1 MLAIKPN
8 AVLSKM
14 VDVVTLT
21 ELHNTHGI
29 SIDIINSVI
38 LMAHEHEPYIPFIY
52 VVYNESQITQII
64 NAEISNPDTDLS
76 GFKMVDSLVNLADAD
91 LYYFE
96 GMEEYS
102 ALPRDKFNLGISFI
116 FILKHLTSPLIKY

>member
-14 VDVVTLT
+14 TDVITLT

-29 SIDIINSVI
+29 SISIINSII
-38 LMAHEHEPYIPFIY
+38 LMAEDHKPYIPFIY
-52 VVYNESQITQII
+52 VVYDEEQITQVL
-64 NAEISNPDTDLS
+64 NAEIVNPDTDFT
-76 GFKMVDSLVNLADAD
+76 GFKMTDSLVNLADAD

-96 GMEEYS
+96 GVEENIV
-102 ALPRDKFNLGISFI
+102 LPRDKFNLGVSFI

>member
-14 VDVVTLT
+14 TDVVTLT

-38 LMAHEHEPYIPFIY
+38 LMSEDHRSYIPFIY
-52 VVYNESQITQII
+52 VVYDAAQMSQILD
-64 NAEISNPDTDLS
+64 AEILNPNTEFTS
-76 GFKMVDSLVNLADAD
+76 FKISDSLMNMADCD
-91 LYYFE
+91 IYYFE
-96 GMEEYS
+96 CMEENTV
-102 ALPRDKFNLGISFI
+102 LPRDKFNLGISFI
-116 FILKHLTSPLIKY
+116 FIVKHLTSPLIRY